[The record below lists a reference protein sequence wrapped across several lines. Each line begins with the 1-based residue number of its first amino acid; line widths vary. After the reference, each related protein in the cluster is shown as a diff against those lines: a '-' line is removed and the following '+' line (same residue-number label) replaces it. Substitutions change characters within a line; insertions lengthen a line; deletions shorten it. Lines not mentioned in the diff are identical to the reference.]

1 MKPLYQVPL
10 KFGLIGAGI
19 NVLMFF
25 VLHWTGS
32 NPLLE
37 MRVFDFF
44 IIPVFIFFGI
54 KEFRDT
60 FNQGL
65 MEFWQGMTV
74 GFFIYGSIAVVYAVF
89 LATAL
94 QLFDPEML
102 QSYISESLAVIKENK
117 DILTEEMGVESY
129 QSSYEEVSKTTGLD
143 LAIDS
148 LVKKAGIGFLLT
160 SVLSTVLKKQPKKNN

>member
-1 MKPLYQVPL
+1 MKPLFKVPL
-10 KFGLIGAGI
+10 KFGLIGAAI
-19 NVLMFF
+19 NIGMFF

-65 MEFWQGMTV
+65 IEFWQGMTV
-74 GFFIYGSIAVVYAVF
+74 GFFIYGCIALLYSLF
-89 LATAL
+89 LWIAL
-94 QLFDPEML
+94 QFADPEML
-102 QSYISESLAVIKENK
+102 DFYISESLNVIKENK
-117 DILTEEMGVESY
+117 DLLTEEMGVESY
-129 QSSYEEVSKTTGLD
+129 QSSYEEVSKTTALD
-143 LAIDS
+143 LALDS

-160 SVLSTVLKKQPKKNN
+160 SVLSTILKNQPKKQ

>member
-1 MKPLYQVPL
+1 MKPLFKVPF
-10 KFGLIGAGI
+10 KFGLIGAAI
-19 NVLMFF
+19 NIAMFF

-32 NPLLE
+32 NPLME

-74 GFFIYGSIAVVYAVF
+74 GFFIYGSIALLYAVF
-89 LATAL
+89 LWMAL
-94 QLFDPEML
+94 QLADVEML
-102 QSYISESLAVIKENK
+102 QSYITESLNVIKENK
-117 DILTEEMGVESY
+117 DILTEEMGADNY
-129 QSSYEEVSKTTGLD
+129 QSSYNEVSKTTALD
-143 LAIDS
+143 IATDS

-160 SVLSTVLKKQPKKNN
+160 SLLSTILKKQPKK

>member
-1 MKPLYQVPL
+1 MKPLFKVPL
-10 KFGLIGAGI
+10 KFGFIGAAI
-19 NVLMFF
+19 NIVMFF

-65 MEFWQGMTV
+65 IEFWQGMTV
-74 GFFIYGSIAVVYAVF
+74 GFFIYGCIALLYSAF
-89 LATAL
+89 LWIAL
-94 QLFDPEML
+94 QFADPEML
-102 QSYISESLAVIKENK
+102 QSYITESLNVIKENK
-117 DILTEEMGVESY
+117 DLLTEEMGAESY
-129 QSSYEEVSKTTGLD
+129 QSSYDEVSKTTAFD
-143 LAIDS
+143 LVADS
-148 LVKKAGIGFLLT
+148 FVKKAGIGFLLT
-160 SVLSTVLKKQPKKNN
+160 SVLSTILKKQPKK

>member
-1 MKPLYQVPL
+1 MKPLFQVPL

-19 NVLMFF
+19 NMLMFF
-25 VLHWTGS
+25 VLHWTGT

-74 GFFIYGSIAVVYAVF
+74 GFFIYGLIALLYSGF
-89 LATAL
+89 LWLSL
-94 QLFDPEML
+94 QFVNPEML
-102 QSYISESLAVIKENK
+102 QFYITESLNVINENK
-117 DILTEEMGVESY
+117 DLLTEEMGVENYQNSY
-129 QSSYEEVSKTTGLD
+129 NEVSKTTSFD
-143 LAIDS
+143 LVIDS
-148 LVKKAGIGFLLT
+148 FVKKAGIGFLLT
-160 SVLSTVLKKQPKKNN
+160 SVLSTVLKKQPKK